1 MWFSVMLPVMMSAIL
16 IEPKS
21 LIIIIVVLGAS
32 ALSQNDCPLG

>member
-32 ALSQNDCPLG
+32 ALSQNMEGE